1 MSDRPTCDLLAE
13 WDQAMARVRGAPI
26 FGSTAA
32 QVRALEVAGRIIGG
46 IERHEQ
52 EGPAPP

>member
-1 MSDRPTCDLLAE
+1 MSDCPTCDLLAE
-13 WDQAMARVRGAPI
+13 WDEAMIRVRRAPV
-26 FGSTAA
+26 SRRATA
-32 QVRALEVAGRIIGG
+32 QVRALEVAGRIISG